1 MSRNNG
7 SDISMEDSTI
17 MCQLYE
23 KGNGL
28 IGGRGVSKENEYVV
42 VQWNMDQQGV
52 IANGAVECQLKMV
65 SCLQIENSMSM
76 TNG

>member
-42 VQWNMDQQGV
+42 VQWNMDQ
-52 IANGAVECQLKMV
+52 
-65 SCLQIENSMSM
+65 
-76 TNG
+76 